1 MDEDED
7 CVSSSQQCVVFS
19 LSQPSPQSNQ
29 PEILTVSFKKV
40 KGSMGLSIV
49 AAVVSSTVFSVV

>member
-7 CVSSSQQCVVFS
+7 CVLFPTVFVSS
-19 LSQPSPQSNQ
+19 LSQHSPQSNQ